1 MDRDKPVDLKI
12 WASALMVSWMDK
24 VPLHRQSVACS
35 SEWLALACWSAG
47 FPRRGQGQA
56 GGPKALGF
64 PRHRAD
70 GVTDGQG
77 TAP

>member
-1 MDRDKPVDLKI
+1 MDKDKLVDLKI

-24 VPLHRQSVACS
+24 VPLHRRSVARS
-35 SEWLALACWSAG
+35 SEWLALAHWGAG
-47 FPRRGQGQA
+47 FPRRGQGRA

-70 GVTDGQG
+70 DVTDGQG
-77 TAP
+77 AAP